1 MAKERFGPANKK
13 LIFGL
18 IFKAITLMVRK
29 LIVVCCMAAGLMGT
43 TAALAQDAKPAKT
56 RPDIPGSFM
65 VEFGFNQPLSVPD
78 TMNLG
83 FWGSRTMNVYYL
95 YDIRILKS
103 KFSFHPGI
111 GVGLE
116 RYKFTDNRTLVYAD
130 GEDLV
135 GMTPGREGT
144 RKSMLVANYF
154 DIPLEFRFSTNPED
168 PVRSFRA
175 SIGGRAGV
183 LYSSFTKVKYKE
195 DGETKK
201 FKDRQNWNLE
211 KIRYSVFAKV
221 GVGNFSVFG
230 YYNLTPVFQKDKG
243 PSGTD
248 MSNLTIGISLSSF

>member
-1 MAKERFGPANKK
+1 M
-13 LIFGL
+13 
-18 IFKAITLMVRK
+18 
-29 LIVVCCMAAGLMGT
+29 
-43 TAALAQDAKPAKT
+43 
-56 RPDIPGSFM
+56 
-65 VEFGFNQPLSVPD
+65 
-78 TMNLG
+78 
-83 FWGSRTMNVYYL
+83 
-95 YDIRILKS
+95 
-103 KFSFHPGI
+103 
-111 GVGLE
+111 E

-135 GMTPGREGT
+135 GMTPGRDGT
-144 RKSMLVANYF
+144 SKSMLVANYF
-154 DIPLEFRFSTNPED
+154 DIPLELRFSTNPED

-175 SIGGRAGV
+175 SIGGRVGV

-195 DGETKK
+195 EGEMKK

-211 KIRYSVFAKV
+211 KIRYGVFAKV